1 MDSRDIM
8 IYFIV
13 NITAR
18 TGKSRAIWME
28 MKEILENRS
37 IEYKAFQTR
46 YAGHATDL
54 ARKIS
59 SLPED
64 RIYLITVGGDGTLNE
79 VINGITDFSRIVLG
93 ILPIGSGNDFA
104 RGMGISKDTLSN
116 LEQMLDLIESASE
129 GTAIDLGEV
138 SCEALDTPKYFAI
151 SSGAG
156 LDAIVCKK
164 ALHSRLKKF
173 LNQLH
178 LGKLTYLLLTIES
191 LFSMTT
197 CDADIVFN
205 HGEAMHVSHMI
216 FSAGMNLRAEG
227 GGVPMAPDA
236 VPDDG
241 MLCLAMA
248 HDVPKWLT
256 FFLLPFLVTGKQK
269 YISVF
274 DCIPFKECTLH
285 LSSPLTVHADGEYC
299 GENTTI
305 TYKCLPGIL
314 HFLKIS

>member
-1 MDSRDIM
+1 M
-8 IYFIV
+8 
-13 NITAR
+13 
-18 TGKSRAIWME
+18 
-28 MKEILENRS
+28 
-37 IEYKAFQTR
+37 
-46 YAGHATDL
+46 
-54 ARKIS
+54 
-59 SLPED
+59 
-64 RIYLITVGGDGTLNE
+64 
-79 VINGITDFSRIVLG
+79 
-93 ILPIGSGNDFA
+93 
-104 RGMGISKDTLSN
+104 
-116 LEQMLDLIESASE
+116 EQMLDLIESASE

-197 CDADIVFN
+197 CDADIIFN
-205 HGEAMHVSHMI
+205 HGEAMHVSRMI

-256 FFLLPFLVTGKQK
+256 FFLLPFLVAGKQK

-285 LSSPLTVHADGEYC
+285 LSSPMTVHADGEYC

-305 TYKCLPGIL
+305 TYKCLPGKL

>member
-1 MDSRDIM
+1 MPP
-8 IYFIV
+8 
-13 NITAR
+13 
-18 TGKSRAIWME
+18 IWHGRF
-28 MKEILENRS
+28 LL
-37 IEYKAFQTR
+37 F
-46 YAGHATDL
+46 
-54 ARKIS
+54 
-59 SLPED
+59 PED

-205 HGEAMHVSHMI
+205 HGEAMPCQPYDL
-216 FSAGMNLRAEG
+216 FRRYESAGRRRRCTYG
-227 GGVPMAPDA
+227 
-236 VPDDG
+236 
-241 MLCLAMA
+241 
-248 HDVPKWLT
+248 
-256 FFLLPFLVTGKQK
+256 TG
-269 YISVF
+269 
-274 DCIPFKECTLH
+274 CCP
-285 LSSPLTVHADGEYC
+285 
-299 GENTTI
+299 
-305 TYKCLPGIL
+305 
-314 HFLKIS
+314 

>member
-1 MDSRDIM
+1 M

-13 NITAR
+13 NNTAR
-18 TGKSRAIWME
+18 TGKSRAIWQQ
-28 MKEILENRS
+28 MKEVLESRQVH
-37 IEYKAFQTR
+37 YKAYQTK
-46 YAGHATDL
+46 YAGHATEL

-59 SLPED
+59 SLPEE

-79 VINGITDFSRIVLG
+79 VINGISDFSHVVLG

-104 RGMGISKDTLSN
+104 SGMGISRDTLFN
-116 LEQMLDLIESASE
+116 LNRMLDLIEANTA

-138 SCEALDTPKYFAI
+138 SCEALNAPKYFAI

-164 ALHSRLKKF
+164 ALHSKLKKF

-178 LGKLTYLLLTIES
+178 LGKLTYLLLTVES

-197 CDADIVFN
+197 SDADIIFDN
-205 HGEAMHVSHMI
+205 GETLHVRNMI
-216 FSAGMNLRAEG
+216 FAAGMNLRAEG

-241 MLCLAMA
+241 MLCLGMA

-256 FFLLPFLVTGKQK
+256 FFLLPFLVAGKQK
-269 YISVF
+269 YIKAF

-285 LSSPLTVHADGEYC
+285 LSSPMTVHADGEYC
-299 GENTTI
+299 GENTAI
-305 TYKCLPGIL
+305 TYKCLPGKL

>member
-46 YAGHATDL
+46 YAGHATNL

-216 FSAGMNLRAEG
+216 FSAGMNL
-227 GGVPMAPDA
+227 
-236 VPDDG
+236 
-241 MLCLAMA
+241 CLAMA

-256 FFLLPFLVTGKQK
+256 FFLLPFLVAGKQK
-269 YISVF
+269 YIRVF

-305 TYKCLPGIL
+305 TYKCLPGKL

>member
-1 MDSRDIM
+1 M

-28 MKEILENRS
+28 MKEILENRG

-205 HGEAMHVSHMI
+205 HGEAMHVSHII
-216 FSAGMNLRAEG
+216 FSAGMNLRVEG

-236 VPDDG
+236 DRKSTR
-241 MLCLAMA
+241 LN
-248 HDVPKWLT
+248 
-256 FFLLPFLVTGKQK
+256 
-269 YISVF
+269 SS
-274 DCIPFKECTLH
+274 H
-285 LSSPLTVHADGEYC
+285 L
-299 GENTTI
+299 
-305 TYKCLPGIL
+305 
-314 HFLKIS
+314 